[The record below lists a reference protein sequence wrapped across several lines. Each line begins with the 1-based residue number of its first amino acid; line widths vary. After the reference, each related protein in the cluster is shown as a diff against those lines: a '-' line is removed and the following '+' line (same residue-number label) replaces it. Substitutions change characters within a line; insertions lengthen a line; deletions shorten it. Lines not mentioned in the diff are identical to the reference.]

1 MHKRKWMIA
10 IAVTLLAVFLS
21 PLSGDRLSVVPEAS
35 AQDKVKW
42 RGVAAHRVGAHY
54 NLWRWLE
61 KRLPEITDGE
71 VSLETLTYGEIG
83 IGGTEMLRIMRAGL
97 IDIADVTSSYVAGDF
112 PLIEATGPYAQALAA
127 GRRRR
132 C

>member
-71 VSLETLTYGEIG
+71 VSLEATPP
-83 IGGTEMLRIMRAGL
+83 
-97 IDIADVTSSYVAGDF
+97 
-112 PLIEATGPYAQALAA
+112 PLDLVPQAEHQGPWRT
-127 GRRRR
+127 RRPPPCRHAR